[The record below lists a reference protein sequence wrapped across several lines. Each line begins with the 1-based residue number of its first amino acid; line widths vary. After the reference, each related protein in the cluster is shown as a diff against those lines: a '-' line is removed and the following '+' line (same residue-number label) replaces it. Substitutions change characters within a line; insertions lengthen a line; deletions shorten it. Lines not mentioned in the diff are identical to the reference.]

1 MSRRIRGRGAEEVI
15 ALLTAREIFELVRED
30 LVKVEQELSRQSAA
44 AFQPVSE
51 ITSYL
56 LGGGGKRVRPALLLL
71 CHGYAAGRHADTGS
85 AVKLAAVVELLHSA
99 TLIHDDVID
108 SADTRRGRPS
118 ANSRWGNHCSV
129 LAGDWLYMQSF
140 QIALQERNFH
150 VLDVLIDLTQKMVE
164 GELIQLS
171 KIGRIDM
178 TEDDALRLATHKTA
192 CLFSGCARLGAV
204 LGGFDDAS
212 EEAVADYGRYSGL
225 AFQLVDDLLDF
236 TASSEQLGKPVLSD
250 LKEGKVT
257 LPLIYAMEN
266 GHREAREL
274 VARVLEEKEFHSVQ
288 PEKLVALVHDSGAID
303 RTRAL
308 AHEYAARAKACI
320 NSVGDSEYARALH
333 TLPDFILD
341 REN

>member
-1 MSRRIRGRGAEEVI
+1 MTPETRRKQIP
-15 ALLTAREIFELVRED
+15 LLTAKEIFELVRED
-30 LVKVEQELSRQSAA
+30 LLLVEQELMRQSAT
-44 AFQPVSE
+44 AFDPVSE

-56 LGGGGKRVRPALLLL
+56 LGGGGKRMRPALLLIANR
-71 CHGYAAGRHADTGS
+71 YAGRRREGS
-85 AVKLAAVVELLHSA
+85 IRLAAVVELLHSA

-118 ANSRWGNHCSV
+118 ANSRWGNHRSV

-140 QIALQERNFH
+140 QMALEERNFRI
-150 VLDVLIDLTQKMVE
+150 LDVLIDLTQKMVE
-164 GELIQLS
+164 GELIQLA
-171 KIGRIDM
+171 KIGRIDV
-178 TEDDALRLATHKTA
+178 TEDDALKLATHKTA

-204 LGGFDDAS
+204 LGGLEGEE
-212 EEAVADYGRYSGL
+212 EEALADYGKYAGL

-236 TASSEQLGKPVLSD
+236 TGSAKQLGKPVLSD

-274 VARVLEEKEFHSVQ
+274 VAQVLEEKEFVSVK
-288 PEKLVALVHDSGAID
+288 PERLVALVNESGALD
-303 RTRAL
+303 RTRRL
-308 AHEYAARAKACI
+308 AQEYAAKAKECI
-320 NSVGDSEYARALH
+320 NNGQRDSEYGRALL

>member
-1 MSRRIRGRGAEEVI
+1 
-15 ALLTAREIFELVRED
+15 LVRED
-30 LVKVEQELSRQSAA
+30 LIKVEQELSRQSAS

-56 LGGGGKRVRPALLLL
+56 LGGGGKRLRPALLLL
-71 CHGYAAGRHADTGS
+71 CYGYASGGTADGHS
-85 AVKLAAVVELLHSA
+85 AAKLAAVVELLHSA

-118 ANSRWGNHCSV
+118 TNARWGNHRSV

-140 QIALQERNFH
+140 QIALGERNFR
-150 VLDVLIDLTQKMVE
+150 VLDILIDLTQKMVE
-164 GELIQLS
+164 GELIQLA
-171 KIGRIDM
+171 KIGRMDV
-178 TEDDALRLATHKTA
+178 TEDDAIKLATFKTA
-192 CLFSGCARLGAV
+192 CLFSGCARLGGV
-204 LGGFDDAS
+204 LGGFEDQDEKALD
-212 EEAVADYGRYSGL
+212 DYGRYAGL

-236 TASSEQLGKPVLSD
+236 TASSEQLGKPALSD

-266 GHREAREL
+266 GHSAARDM

-288 PEKLVALVHDSGAID
+288 PEKLVALVRDSGALD
-303 RTRAL
+303 RARNL
-308 AHEYAARAKACI
+308 AHDYARRAKSCI
-320 NSVGDSEYARALH
+320 NGSGDSEYARALR
-333 TLPDFILD
+333 TLPDFILA